1 MSDEHKENMVSNGNA
16 HPVDHDEYQYI
27 NLIKNIIANGLYFD
41 LKKSY
46 NMGCEDQLFFWM

>member
-46 NMGCEDQLFFWM
+46 NMGCEDQLFF